1 MSSICNIILHIL
13 LKKYII
19 KTTLFY
25 SVLEHL
31 YDKRKKKDKIQK
43 NKE

>member
-1 MSSICNIILHIL
+1 MLHIYF
-13 LKKYII
+13 KKYIL
-19 KTTLFY
+19 KTALLP